1 MCTKNLISYY
11 SPYQYSLYSIQL
23 CFIFCDKYIY
33 FIHNF
38 KLNSPLP
45 LSIFIVYYFTN
56 AYVISNTHIC
66 TWNTT
71 TKSNVKVLRE
81 KVLPLGKNLLYDV
94 PTPQLKCVCVCVSFS
109 KNTFFI

>member
-1 MCTKNLISYY
+1 M
-11 SPYQYSLYSIQL
+11 
-23 CFIFCDKYIY
+23 Y

-38 KLNSPLP
+38 NLNSPLP
-45 LSIFIVYYFTN
+45 LSIFIVYYVTN
-56 AYVISNTHIC
+56 ASVISNTHIC

-94 PTPQLKCVCVCVSFS
+94 PTP
-109 KNTFFI
+109 